1 MNFRLYSISL
11 LLLLAGCGPKRN
23 LPKGSPSFLKDADL
37 WEQIDGSELQFNSLE
52 IKGSGSYTEVGSPKL
67 SFKFTIKVAKD
78 SLIWIDLADPIL
90 GLKLVRGILSK
101 EKLAYYNR
109 LERNYFEGPSTE
121 MAAKLGFNF
130 EFEPLMALLG
140 ANVLRWNQDWRQV
153 FVPAYYEFNN
163 YPTDSLPPTGEIN
176 LMRQQ
181 IIPAN
186 FRPNYLELKKPTSG
200 EILQIN
206 YEDYQEMDGSLYPEE
221 INLRVLQ
228 SADHRIE
235 LKVRSLKV
243 NPKQSYPFRIPKDYN
258 AL

>member
-109 LERNYFEGPSTE
+109 LERNYFE
-121 MAAKLGFNF
+121 KW
-130 EFEPLMALLG
+130 PLSLALIS
-140 ANVLRWNQDWRQV
+140 
-153 FVPAYYEFNN
+153 
-163 YPTDSLPPTGEIN
+163 SLN
-176 LMRQQ
+176 L
-181 IIPAN
+181 
-186 FRPNYLELKKPTSG
+186 
-200 EILQIN
+200 
-206 YEDYQEMDGSLYPEE
+206 
-221 INLRVLQ
+221 
-228 SADHRIE
+228 
-235 LKVRSLKV
+235 
-243 NPKQSYPFRIPKDYN
+243 
-258 AL
+258 